1 MIFAEKYGPW
11 ALIAGGSE
19 GIGASF
25 ARKIAQQGVNVVVL
39 ARKPEPLAQVAQQI
53 RQSSKAQVR
62 TASVD
67 LSAPDL
73 SDRVRELTADIEI
86 GMVVYNAGAESKMV
100 PFLDRPRDE
109 LMRMIGVNVTGPTML
124 LYDMA
129 SRMRAR
135 RRGGII
141 VVGSMAGFA
150 GGSRMAVYTAGKAYE
165 QMLTETLWW
174 ELKPSGINVL
184 MLVAGTTKTPAM
196 ARMGLKLEGTGQP
209 VMESDQVAQ
218 EGLDN
223 LENGPT
229 WAAGE
234 HNRAAMKFMCT
245 ADRKAAVEMVSSG
258 ADSMG

>member
-1 MIFAEKYGPW
+1 MFAEKYGPW

-25 ARKIAQQGVNVVVL
+25 GRKIATQGVNVMLL
-39 ARKPEPLAQVAQQI
+39 ARKPEPLAQAAEQI
-53 RQSSKAQVR
+53 RQTANVEVR

-73 SDRVRELTADIEI
+73 GKRVRELTADIEV
-86 GMVVYNAGAESKMV
+86 GMVIYNAGAESKMV
-100 PFLDRPRDE
+100 PFLDRPADE
-109 LMRMIGVNVTGPTML
+109 LMRVIGVNVSGPTL
-124 LYDMA
+124 ILHELA
-129 SRMRAR
+129 ARMRQR

-150 GGSRMAVYTAGKAYE
+150 GGSRMAVYTAGKAFE

-174 ELKPSGINVL
+174 ELKPFGINVL

-196 ARMGLKLEGTGQP
+196 ARMGVKLEGMGQP
-209 VMESDQVAQ
+209 VMEADAVAQ

-229 WAAGE
+229 WIAGE
-234 HNRAAMKFMCT
+234 HNRAAVKFMCT
-245 ADRKAAVEMVSSG
+245 PDRRAAVEMISSG

>member
-1 MIFAEKYGPW
+1 MFADKYGPW

-25 ARKIAQQGVNVVVL
+25 AHKIAARGVNVLLL
-39 ARKPEPLAQVAQQI
+39 ARKPEPLAEVAQQV
-53 RQSSKAQVR
+53 RQAAKVEVR

-73 SDRVRELTADIEI
+73 GERVRQLTADIEI

-100 PFLDRPRDE
+100 PFLDRPADE
-109 LMRMIGVNVTGPTML
+109 LMRVIGVNETGPTML
-124 LYDMA
+124 LHELA
-129 SRMRAR
+129 GKMRQR

-174 ELKPSGINVL
+174 ELRPLGINVL
-184 MLVAGTTKTPAM
+184 MLVVGTTKTPAM
-196 ARMGLKLEGTGQP
+196 ARMGLNLEGTGQP
-209 VMESDQVAQ
+209 VMEADEVAQ

-229 WAAGE
+229 WIAGE
-234 HNRAAMKFMCT
+234 HNRAAVKFMCT
-245 ADRKAAVEMVSSG
+245 PDRKAAVEMISSG
-258 ADSMG
+258 ADTMK